1 MVATTTYPAIYS
13 LFQILST
20 PFSAYFRP
28 KNYIFTYFKKES
40 SSGSAQKL
48 LGLEDTNQ
56 TCGIHQGW
64 KKDKEN
70 KSKGKVILS
79 NREELAGC

>member
-1 MVATTTYPAIYS
+1 MVVHNIVTVRAQQIQGVLGATDWETFLVTF
-13 LFQILST
+13 LV
-20 PFSAYFRP
+20 
-28 KNYIFTYFKKES
+28 KV
-40 SSGSAQKL
+40 

-70 KSKGKVILS
+70 KSKVILS